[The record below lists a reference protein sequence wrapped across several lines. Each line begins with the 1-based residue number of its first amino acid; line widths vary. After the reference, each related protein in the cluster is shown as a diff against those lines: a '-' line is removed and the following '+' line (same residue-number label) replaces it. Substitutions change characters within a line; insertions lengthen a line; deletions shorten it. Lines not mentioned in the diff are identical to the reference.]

1 MKLLLIGIVLAM
13 TACSTTPPQA
23 SLARLKH
30 DQRSTLTDH
39 CMKAP
44 EQFGFPYTRAQN
56 ADLLSFAPGYSRNV
70 YSYCSR
76 AARIL
81 VR

>member
-1 MKLLLIGIVLAM
+1 MKLLLIGLVLAI
-13 TACSTTPPQA
+13 TACSTAPPEA

-30 DQRSTLTDH
+30 DQRITLTDN
-39 CMKAP
+39 CMQSP